1 VTEECQSTIAELTRQ
16 KTDNVTLIARH
27 LVNGNHLQSVSR
39 LIVPAETLGL
49 RKKCTTRKPS
59 LEIAV
64 APTTLAIFISVG
76 REFSAGCY
84 LFTVSNFQ
92 V

>member
-1 VTEECQSTIAELTRQ
+1 MYEGLLTLLVRCTVQRCGLNDTCRALTRVTEECQSTIAELTRQ

-49 RKKCTTRKPS
+49 RKKLS
-59 LEIAV
+59 LIH
-64 APTTLAIFISVG
+64 I
-76 REFSAGCY
+76 
-84 LFTVSNFQ
+84 
-92 V
+92 